1 MKEKSKVLE
10 LSLGIIQIL
19 LALTLLWAAG
29 MKWFQPKNELAAMW
43 PWTGELSPG
52 FVKLTGLM
60 DLFGGLGLILPDLFR
75 QKPQLTVLAALGVF
89 ALMISAIL
97 FHVSRGE
104 ASSIGFN
111 ILVALLTLFIAWGHC
126 SNKPV

>member
-1 MKEKSKVLE
+1 
-10 LSLGIIQIL
+10 
-19 LALTLLWAAG
+19 
-29 MKWFQPKNELAAMW
+29 MW

-60 DLFGGLGLILPDLFR
+60 DLSGGLGLILPGLLR
-75 QKPQLTVLAALGVF
+75 VKPQLTALAAWGVF

-111 ILVALLTLFIAWGHC
+111 ILVALLTLFIAWGRR
-126 SNKPV
+126 SSEPV